1 MHCLIIRDRGRQNTG
16 MKILAISDV
25 ESKFFYDFYTP
36 GKLKE
41 FDLII
46 SCGDLKA
53 KYLEFLVTM
62 ARCPLL
68 YVHGNHDEAFKS
80 EPEGCT
86 CIDDT
91 LYTYEGLRIMGLGGC
106 YRYRDGQYMYTET
119 QMRKR
124 IARMRYKLRRAGGT
138 DILVTHAPARGINDF
153 DNISHRGFECFTEL
167 LDKYEPS
174 FFIHG
179 HVHKTYGKDIPQRST
194 YGKTTVINAYDYCI
208 SEI

>member
-1 MHCLIIRDRGRQNTG
+1 

-91 LYTYEGLRIMGLGGC
+91 LYTYEGLRIMGSE
-106 YRYRDGQYMYTET
+106 DVTDT
-119 QMRKR
+119 
-124 IARMRYKLRRAGGT
+124 GT
-138 DILVTHAPARGINDF
+138 DNT
-153 DNISHRGFECFTEL
+153 C
-167 LDKYEPS
+167 
-174 FFIHG
+174 
-179 HVHKTYGKDIPQRST
+179 IPRPR
-194 YGKTTVINAYDYCI
+194 
-208 SEI
+208 